1 MFHSAL
7 LLRGTSAAATT
18 TSSSSSSSSQH
29 QNASSPLI
37 GMGFSRPSHA
47 KNACVLAGVSSS
59 SSSRTLTRSSSS
71 TTNIGLTRTERRQNT
86 TRAMS
91 SSHASSSS
99 SSESFRF
106 LPARRTQIGGVC
118 VSHHHHRLRRFRFV
132 LGAEDFVD
140 DGRKG
145 RNASL
150 DLRATRCHLLG
161 AFRTRAIRDSSSSGG
176 GSTEEGDEKKRKTS
190 ENSNDES
197 PRGGRRKPYAEEKK
211 EVSARRYVQRRV
223 ESSGAYGDI
232 SNERLPRKISPSVS
246 SSSSTRQKSS
256 SQPPPN
262 KKIADTRDEIK
273 EKRRKTGR
281 LNNKK
286 ETRKS
291 IIDKNEKL
299 KLKPNVKALL
309 NFINGNVQGFSVV
322 NCATA
327 VHKCGTFV
335 RDSKYLRKSS
345 DKKPISLTEVNPN
358 SRSLVEKGGDE
369 GEDEFAT
376 NETLIR
382 TCQNILANKHF
393 QKLIRRIEELL
404 PRSNDPNDLRELAL
418 DYGTPSSREYSN
430 LLWGLA
436 HCGVQTRLQANEFTT
451 LLLRQYI
458 NCAKENNY
466 AKFAAQNVSNVL
478 WAFTIMSPSGKYED
492 AVDDEKVL
500 YFERDDHNVED
511 LFSGIPPEQVPQ
523 SIRAEFLDAIERLN
537 LNVMEGYVPQGVANC
552 LWSYGTLGYK
562 LRPETEAAFRK
573 GIAMHLGQP
582 RTTSAYGFGAGNFKT
597 QETSNILWA
606 CAQLRFDMGKD
617 LASMFLHS
625 MTENLFNDPRV
636 WSVQSLTNILW
647 ALATLREQGLG
658 EVYTLPH
665 GLLKRI
671 EDMIEP
677 KIETMFI
684 QGISNTLWAY
694 ACLEYEPDH
703 EFLRRM
709 TSRWDDDLHNRST
722 VENCNAFWAY
732 TKFRNFRPSQ
742 KFVDYLAGLQTRC
755 IMVKE
760 KWNAD
765 DTSESTK
772 FKNEYTEDTLTI
784 MVFVNTFY
792 GMAEIGAYPNDKGR
806 YFEHVLS
813 EMTEWLKVT
822 YDPHQKNKNCT
833 QPIVNYMRSLALLT
847 YLPNDDFVE
856 IMSKRAKME
865 AENDQFTVQGISQML
880 WSWSILGLN
889 IPQDVV
895 YALVQAMIR
904 QMDQATTQSLTTCI
918 WAVANMGFI
927 EEKDIFDVFRKKI
940 ATIDIEQFNKY
951 SDKDHPY
958 RFVTG
963 GGSKGEM
970 SLNQIYQAHFA
981 YEILSPFGKLI
992 YPELESEAK
1001 KSWMEVTRTCVT
1013 ISGFH
1018 QEVSSTLSEMGVP
1031 HELEFLTEGGL
1042 YSLDIALKGRKICIE
1057 ADGPTHYSINRP
1069 TVRIGGDNLREAI
1082 LTKQG
1087 WTVIQIPWFTWQAAL
1102 ERDRREYIANLLY
1115 EHAGLTMKQL
1125 TAGAREQASLRD
1137 LGADVFMSEL
1147 NTPDTKPSSTTF
1159 SPYGMDFE
1167 KPSSPSSSSPSSSS
1181 PPSFSRSLASS
1192 TPERKKSDPTG
1203 ALRATTSGRIKKPST
1218 SSSSPSSSSSSS
1230 SRVIQPVAP
1239 GTRRVS
1245 AKFPRRVVSSV
1256 TKNASSL
1263 SDAESKRLAEKL
1275 GSRKVEAP
1283 TDEGGSPKARKVV
1296 KRVKR
1301 VVPSKENDAV
1311 AAADATKMK
1320 KMKKSEAIEEE
1331 EKE

>member
-18 TSSSSSSSSQH
+18 TSSSSSSSQH

-37 GMGFSRPSHA
+37 GMGFSRPSHT
-47 KNACVLAGVSSS
+47 KNACLLVGVSSS

-71 TTNIGLTRTERRQNT
+71 NTNIGLTRTERSQNA
-86 TRAMS
+86 RAMS

-99 SSESFRF
+99 ESSHF

-150 DLRATRCHLLG
+150 DSRATRCHLLG
-161 AFRTRAIRDSSSSGG
+161 TFRTRAIRDSSSSGG

-232 SNERLPRKISPSVS
+232 SNERLPRKISPSSSSS

-262 KKIADTRDEIK
+262 KKIADTRDEIN

-286 ETRKS
+286 DTKRL
-291 IIDKNEKL
+291 IVDKNEKL

-309 NFINGNVQGFSVV
+309 NFINGNVEGFSVV

-376 NETLIR
+376 NATLIY

-393 QKLIRRIEELL
+393 QRLIRRIEELL

-492 AVDDEKVL
+492 AVDDVNVL

-847 YLPNDDFVE
+847 YLPSDDFVE

-927 EEKDIFDVFRKKI
+927 EEKNIFDVFRKKI

-951 SDKDHPY
+951 PDKDHPY

-981 YEILSPFGKLI
+981 YEILSPFGKLT

-1087 WTVIQIPWFTWQAAL
+1087 WTVIQIPWFTWQTAP

-1125 TAGAREQASLRD
+1125 TAGVREQASLRD

-1167 KPSSPSSSSPSSSS
+1167 KPSSPSSSSPSPSS

-1192 TPERKKSDPTG
+1192 APERKKSDPTG

-1245 AKFPRRVVSSV
+1245 AKSPRRVASSV

-1301 VVPSKENDAV
+1301 VVPSKEENDAV